1 MKKNYFKSLMQAAVL
16 VCTPLVIASCD
27 DVFGDTD
34 NPIPAYMSIKQSEI
48 NLVLHADTPDKATAT
63 RTAIAATGAEIVYSS
78 SNEKVATVDAKT
90 GVITGVGEGTCDII
104 AEVTGKDSNGRDT
117 YQPQKASFSVSV
129 KDYRARVAL
138 KEGVTIPV
146 FNSALAK
153 TVEEID
159 LKDVLEVWPAKDT
172 KGLKVTFTK
181 VENTKDKGDIDP
193 NGVIDDDKL
202 ADGKVALK
210 EGKVGVAKIIAEIKD
225 GDVPEGFEQ
234 KSFKNNQKTAAL
246 TIEVKQG
253 VAYVSGY
260 DAKGEPVTK
269 YMFKDYNNEKYTNLS
284 EVLEDKNGNQIYND
298 VTLDAGWY
306 YLDKDLDFWN
316 NLRIKGD
323 VNIILGDG
331 CKLTNANSISILDE
345 SAKQTYKLNIFA
357 ETKNATATANFN
369 KIVDFK
375 EVNVFGSKLTTYVDK
390 VVNVNINGGKLGT
403 LVGTGDVNVTDGT
416 AGYIEGFA
424 NVTLKKVAK
433 AANPQVGNLY
443 KIGTVTIP
451 AGTQAGNLT
460 TVTTATV
467 KGTVGNL
474 NNIETLTVEKATI
487 GEEVQKIGVA
497 SITETEVDYI
507 HDVKTLNLKK
517 VTTKAPA
524 NVVNY
529 YPYFGNITTLNIDK
543 DSKIGASSNTV
554 DFGNIETA
562 NINGAEVYSYS
573 ITANALNINGGDV
586 KAYYQIKGY
595 KIVNKNY
602 VDADAKV
609 TMTDGKLFVGSWMGG
624 TNFAVLG
631 DVEVTKGEFTAH
643 SQDYHAVSGALVGT
657 FYGSTDNKNWTK
669 ITGEERPK
677 YITTIEP
684 KK

>member
-48 NLVLHADTPDKATAT
+48 NLVLHADTPEKATAT
-63 RTAIAATGAEIVYSS
+63 RTAIAATGAEVVYSS

-104 AEVTGKDSNGRDT
+104 AEVTGKDSNGRNT

-138 KEGVTIPV
+138 KEGVEIPV

-172 KGLKVTFTK
+172 KGLTVTFTK
-181 VENTKDKGDIDP
+181 VENTKGKGDIDP
-193 NGVIDDDKL
+193 NDVIDGTKL
-202 ADGKVALK
+202 AAGKVALNV
-210 EGKVGVAKIIAEIKD
+210 GKVGVAKIIAEIKD
-225 GDVPEGFEQ
+225 GAVPEGFEQ

-260 DAKGEPVTK
+260 DAEGKAVTK

-284 EVLEDKNGNQIYND
+284 EVLKGSSD

-306 YLDKDLDFWN
+306 YLDQTLFFSHN
-316 NLRIKGD
+316 IRVKGD

-331 CKLTNANSISILDE
+331 CSLPNAPWNDILDE

-357 ETKNATATANFN
+357 EKETATVTDFFRN
-369 KIVDFK
+369 IVDFK
-375 EVNVFGSKLTTYVDK
+375 EVNVFGSKLNTNVNK

-416 AGYIEGFA
+416 AGNITGFA

-433 AANPQVGNLY
+433 AANPLVGNLT

-451 AGTQAGNLT
+451 AGAQAGDLN

-467 KGTVGNL
+467 KGTVGEL
-474 NNIETLTVEKATI
+474 KNIKTLTVNKATI
-487 GEEVQKIGVA
+487 GDLKTIGTA
-497 SITETEVDYI
+497 DITETEIYYVSGVD
-507 HDVKTLNLKK
+507 VLNLKK
-517 VTTKAPA
+517 VTA
-524 NVVNY
+524 NGNTWK
-529 YPYFGNITTLNIDK
+529 NITALNIDK
-543 DSKIGASSNTV
+543 DSKLGKTSTLYWEGIG
-554 DFGNIETA
+554 TA
-562 NINGAEVYSYS
+562 TINGAEVETS
-573 ITANALNINGGDV
+573 TMLVNALKVNGGDV
-586 KAYYQIKGY
+586 KAYYQIKGFNY
-595 KIVNKNY
+595 DKKNDVY
-602 VDADAKV
+602 TDADAKV
-609 TMTDGKLFVGSWMGG
+609 TMTDGKLFVGSWMSG

-631 DVEVTKGEFTAH
+631 DVEVTKGEFTAQ

-677 YITTIEP
+677 YITTKEP

>member
-34 NPIPAYMSIKQSEI
+34 NPIPAYMSIKQSDI
-48 NLVLHADTPDKATAT
+48 NLVLHADKPSEATAT

-146 FNSALAK
+146 FNSALAN

-159 LKDVLEVWPAKDT
+159 LKDVLDVWPAKDT
-172 KGLKVTFTK
+172 KGLTVTFTK

-193 NGVIDDDKL
+193 KNVIDATAL
-202 ADGKVALK
+202 ASGKVALT
-210 EGKVGVAKIIAEIKD
+210 GNVGVANIIAEIKA

-260 DAKGEPVTK
+260 DAKGEAVTK

-284 EVLEDKNGNQIYND
+284 EVLKDKNGNLIDND
-298 VTLDAGWY
+298 VTLAAGWY
-306 YLDKDLDFWN
+306 YLDQTLYFSHN
-316 NLRIKGD
+316 IRIKGD

-331 CKLTNANSISILDE
+331 CSLPNVTGCDILDE

-357 ETKNATATANFN
+357 ETANATGTAKFRN
-369 KIVDFK
+369 IVDFK
-375 EVNVFGSKLTTYVDK
+375 EVNVFGSKLTTDVNK
-390 VVNVNINGGKLGT
+390 VVNVNINGGQLGT

-416 AGYIEGFA
+416 AGNIEGFA

-451 AGTQAGNLT
+451 AGTQAGNLY

-467 KGTVGNL
+467 KGTVGYL
-474 NNIETLTVEKATI
+474 ETIENLTVEKATI
-487 GEEVQKIGVA
+487 RHMYSIGTAV
-497 SITETEVDYI
+497 ITETNINYVNGVTVLD
-507 HDVKTLNLKK
+507 LKK
-517 VTTKAPA
+517 VTAK
-524 NVVNY
+524 NGY
-529 YPYFGNITTLNIDK
+529 EMYNITTLNVDK
-543 DSKIGASSNTV
+543 DSKIGTSTNYV
-554 DFGNIETA
+554 NMYYIGTA
-562 NINGAEVYSYS
+562 NINGAEIYSNYIQAS
-573 ITANALNINGGDV
+573 NLNVNGGDV
-586 KAYYQIKGY
+586 KAYKQIRGFNYDKKTGY
-595 KIVNKNY
+595 TV
-602 VDADAKV
+602 ADAKV
-609 TMTDGKLFVGSWMGG
+609 TMTDGKLTVGADLTG
-624 TNFAVLG
+624 TEFAVLG
-631 DVEVTKGEFTAH
+631 DVEVTKGEFTA
-643 SQDYHAVSGALVGT
+643 SSKDYHAVSGALVGT
-657 FYGSTDNKNWTK
+657 FYGSTDNTNWTK

-677 YITTIEP
+677 YITTKEP

>member
-63 RTAIAATGAEIVYSS
+63 RTAIAATGAEVVYSS

-146 FNSALAK
+146 FNSALAN

-172 KGLKVTFTK
+172 KGLTVTFTK
-181 VENTKDKGDIDP
+181 VENTKDKNDIDP
-193 NGVIDDDKL
+193 NNVIDATAL
-202 ADGKVALK
+202 ASGKVALT
-210 EGKVGVAKIIAEIKD
+210 GNVGVANIIAEIKA
-225 GDVPEGFEQ
+225 GDVPDGFEQ

-284 EVLEDKNGNQIYND
+284 EVLKDKNGYLINND

-306 YLDKDLDFWN
+306 YLDQTLYFSH

-331 CKLTNANSISILDE
+331 CSLPSVWNSDILDE

-357 ETKNATATANFN
+357 GKNATGTANFRN
-369 KIVDFK
+369 FVDFK
-375 EVNVFGSKLTTYVDK
+375 EVNVFGSKLTTDVNK
-390 VVNVNINGGKLGT
+390 VVNVNINGGKLGA
-403 LVGTGDVNVTDGT
+403 LSGTGDVNVTDGT
-416 AGYIEGFA
+416 AGNITDFA

-433 AANPQVGNLY
+433 AANPQVGNLNT
-443 KIGTVTIP
+443 IGTVTIP
-451 AGTQAGNLT
+451 AGTQAGDLN

-487 GEEVQKIGVA
+487 GEAVQKIGVA

-507 HDVKTLNLKK
+507 YNVKTLDLKK
-517 VTTKAPA
+517 VTTKDPA
-524 NVVNY
+524 NVIYY
-529 YPYFGNITTLNIDK
+529 YPYFGNITTINIDK
-543 DSKIGASSNTV
+543 DSKIGASTSTV
-554 DFGNIETA
+554 DFGNIGTA

-573 ITANALNINGGDV
+573 ITANALNINGGNV
-586 KAYYQIKGY
+586 LVYYQIKGY
-595 KIVNKNY
+595 KIVNKKY

-609 TMTDGKLFVGSWMGG
+609 TMTDGKLKVGTSMDG

-631 DVEVTKGEFTAH
+631 DVEVTKGEFTA
-643 SQDYHAVSGALVGT
+643 SSKDYHAVSGALVGT
-657 FYGSTDNKNWTK
+657 FYGSTDNTNWTK

>member
-48 NLVLHADTPDKATAT
+48 NLVLHADTPEKATAT
-63 RTAIAATGAEIVYSS
+63 RTAIAATGAEVVYSS

-104 AEVTGKDSNGRDT
+104 AEVTGKDSNGRNT

-146 FNSALAK
+146 FNSALAN

-172 KGLKVTFTK
+172 KGLTVTFTK

-193 NGVIDDDKL
+193 NNVIDATAL
-202 ADGKVALK
+202 ASGKVALT
-210 EGKVGVAKIIAEIKD
+210 GNVGVANIIAEIKA

-284 EVLEDKNGNQIYND
+284 EVLKDKNGYQIYND

-306 YLDKDLDFWN
+306 YLDQTLSFSN

-331 CKLTNANSISILDE
+331 RSLPNVTWCDILDE

-357 ETKNATATANFN
+357 ETKNATGTANFRN
-369 KIVDFK
+369 IVDFK
-375 EVNVFGSKLTTYVDK
+375 EVNVIGSKLTTNVNK
-390 VVNVNINGGKLGT
+390 VVNVNINNGQLGA
-403 LVGTGDVNVTDGT
+403 LSGTGDVNVTDGT
-416 AGYIEGFA
+416 AGNITGFA

-433 AANPQVGNLY
+433 AANPLVGNLNT
-443 KIGTVTIP
+443 IGTVTIP
-451 AGTQAGNLT
+451 AGTQAGNLNK
-460 TVTTATV
+460 VTTATI
-467 KGTVGNL
+467 KGTVGYL
-474 NNIETLTVEKATI
+474 DNIKTLTVEKATI
-487 GEEVQKIGVA
+487 GDMYSIGTA
-497 SITETEVDYI
+497 DITETEIFGVNT
-507 HDVKTLNLKK
+507 VTTLNLKK
-517 VTTKAPA
+517 VTSNGYTW
-524 NVVNY
+524 ND
-529 YPYFGNITTLNIDK
+529 ITALNIDK
-543 DSKIGASSNTV
+543 DSKLGKTSTLYWNRIG
-554 DFGNIETA
+554 TA
-562 NINGAEVYSYS
+562 NINGAEVQ
-573 ITANALNINGGDV
+573 TGTMVVNALKVNGGDV
-586 KAYYQIKGY
+586 KAYYQIKGFKGNAKSGY
-595 KIVNKNY
+595 T
-602 VDADAKV
+602 DADAKV
-609 TMTDGKLFVGSWMGG
+609 TMTDGKLFVGSWMSG

-631 DVEVTKGEFTAH
+631 DVEVTKGEFTAW

-657 FYGSTDNKNWTK
+657 FYGSTDNATWTK

>member
-63 RTAIAATGAEIVYSS
+63 RTAIAATGAEVVYSS

-104 AEVTGKDSNGRDT
+104 AEVTGKDSNGRNT

-146 FNSALAK
+146 FNSALAN

-193 NGVIDDDKL
+193 NGVIDNTAL
-202 ADGKVALK
+202 ASGKVALT
-210 EGKVGVAKIIAEIKD
+210 GNVGVANIIAEIKD

-284 EVLEDKNGNQIYND
+284 EVLKDKNGYQIYND

-306 YLDKDLDFWN
+306 YLDQTLTFSN

-331 CKLTNANSISILDE
+331 CSLPNVTWCDILDE

-357 ETKNATATANFN
+357 GKNATGTANFRN
-369 KIVDFK
+369 IVDFK
-375 EVNVFGSKLTTYVDK
+375 EVNVIGSKLTTNVNK
-390 VVNVNINGGKLGT
+390 VVNVNINGGKLGN

-416 AGYIEGFA
+416 AGDIKGFA

-433 AANPQVGNLY
+433 AANPLVGNLNT
-443 KIGTVTIP
+443 IGTVTIP
-451 AGTQAGNLT
+451 AGTKAGELNK
-460 TVTTATV
+460 VTTATI
-467 KGTVGNL
+467 KGTVGNMH
-474 NNIETLTVEKATI
+474 NVENLTVEKATI
-487 GEEVQKIGVA
+487 GHYLSNLGTA
-497 SITETEVDYI
+497 SITETEIDYI
-507 HDVKTLNLKK
+507 EGAETLDLQK
-517 VTTKAPA
+517 VTT
-524 NVVNY
+524 Y
-529 YPYFGNITTLNIDK
+529 YTTGGYDYFPCLYNITTLNIDK
-543 DSKIGASSNTV
+543 DSKIGSSRPV
-554 DFGNIETA
+554 DFLYIGTA
-562 NINGAEVYSYS
+562 NINGAEVSS
-573 ITANALNINGGDV
+573 WDIVANTLKVNGGNV
-586 KAYYQIKGY
+586 VITNQIKGFKGNAKAGY
-595 KIVNKNY
+595 T
-602 VDADAKV
+602 DADAKV
-609 TMTDGKLFVGSWMGG
+609 TMTDGELFVGKWLGG

-631 DVEVTKGEFTAH
+631 DVEVTKGKFTAW

-657 FYGSTDNKNWTK
+657 FYGSTDNATWTK

>member
-34 NPIPAYMSIKQSEI
+34 NPIPAYMSIKQADI
-48 NLVLHADTPDKATAT
+48 NLELHADHPEKATAT

-90 GVITGVGEGTCDII
+90 GVITAVGGGDCDII
-104 AEVTGKDSNGRDT
+104 AEVTGKDSNGRNT
-117 YQPQKASFSVSV
+117 YQPQKASFKVSV
-129 KDYRARVAL
+129 KDWRARVAL
-138 KEGVTIPV
+138 KEGVEIPV

-172 KGLKVTFTK
+172 KGLTVTFTK

-193 NGVIDDDKL
+193 NGVIDNTAL
-202 ADGKVALK
+202 ASGKVALT
-210 EGKVGVAKIIAEIKD
+210 GSVGVANIIAEITT
-225 GDVPEGFEQ
+225 VPDGFEQ

-260 DAKGEPVTK
+260 DAKGEAVTK

-284 EVLEDKNGNQIYND
+284 DVLKGSSD

-306 YLDKDLDFWN
+306 YLDQTLFFTH

-331 CKLTNANSISILDE
+331 CSLPNVWDNDILDE

-357 ETKNATATANFN
+357 ETKNATGTANFRN
-369 KIVDFK
+369 IVDFK
-375 EVNVFGSKLTTYVDK
+375 EVNVFGSKLTTDVNK

-433 AANPQVGNLY
+433 AANPLVGNLY

-451 AGTQAGNLT
+451 AGTQAGNLDN
-460 TVTTATV
+460 VTTATI

-487 GEEVQKIGVA
+487 GEEVRKIGVA

-507 HDVKTLNLKK
+507 YNVKTLDLKK

-524 NVVNY
+524 KTVYY

-543 DSKIGASSNTV
+543 DSKIGASTYTV
-554 DFGNIETA
+554 DFGDIETA
-562 NINGAEVYSYS
+562 NINGAEVYSYN
-573 ITANALNINGGDV
+573 ITANALNINGGNV

-602 VDADAKV
+602 LIADAKV
-609 TMTDGKLFVGSWMGG
+609 TMTDGKLTVGESLSG
-624 TNFAVLG
+624 TEFAVRG
-631 DVEVTKGEFTAH
+631 DVEVTKGEFTA
-643 SQDYHAVSGALVGT
+643 SSKDYHAVSGALVGT
-657 FYGSTDNKNWTK
+657 FYGSTDNATWTK

-677 YITTIEP
+677 YITTKEP

>member
-1 MKKNYFKSLMQAAVL
+1 M
-16 VCTPLVIASCD
+16 
-27 DVFGDTD
+27 
-34 NPIPAYMSIKQSEI
+34 
-48 NLVLHADTPDKATAT
+48 
-63 RTAIAATGAEIVYSS
+63 
-78 SNEKVATVDAKT
+78 
-90 GVITGVGEGTCDII
+90 ITGVGEGTCDII
-104 AEVTGKDSNGRDT
+104 GEVTGKDSNGRNA
-117 YQPQKASFSVSV
+117 YQPRKASLSVSV

-138 KEGVTIPV
+138 KEGVEIPV

-181 VENTKDKGDIDP
+181 VENTKGKGDIDP
-193 NGVIDDDKL
+193 KTVIDNDAL
-202 ADGKVALK
+202 AAGKVALT
-210 EGKVGVAKIIAEIKD
+210 GNVGVANIIAEINA
-225 GDVPEGFEQ
+225 VPEGFEQ
-234 KSFKNNQKTAAL
+234 KSFKDKQKTAAL

-306 YLDKDLDFWN
+306 YLDQDLNFWN

-331 CKLTNANSISILDE
+331 CELTNANSISILDE

-357 ETKNATATANFN
+357 ETKKATAKANFN

-375 EVNVFGSKLTTYVDK
+375 EVNVFGSKLTTNVNK
-390 VVNVNINGGKLGT
+390 VVNVNINGGKLGN

-416 AGYIEGFA
+416 AGDIKGFA

-433 AANPQVGNLY
+433 AANPLVGNLNT
-443 KIGTVTIP
+443 IGTVTIP
-451 AGTQAGNLT
+451 AGTKAGELNK
-460 TVTTATV
+460 VTTATI
-467 KGTVGNL
+467 KGTVGNMH
-474 NNIETLTVEKATI
+474 NVENLTVEKATI
-487 GEEVQKIGVA
+487 GHYLSNLGTA
-497 SITETEVDYI
+497 SITETEIDYI
-507 HDVKTLNLKK
+507 EGAETLDLQK
-517 VTTKAPA
+517 VTT
-524 NVVNY
+524 Y
-529 YPYFGNITTLNIDK
+529 YTTGGYDYFPCLYNITTLNIDK
-543 DSKIGASSNTV
+543 DSKIGSSRPV
-554 DFGNIETA
+554 DFLYIGTA
-562 NINGAEVYSYS
+562 NINGAEVSS
-573 ITANALNINGGDV
+573 WDIVANTLKVNGGNV
-586 KAYYQIKGY
+586 VITNQIKGFKGNAKAGY
-595 KIVNKNY
+595 T
-602 VDADAKV
+602 DADAKV
-609 TMTDGKLFVGSWMGG
+609 TMTDGELFVGKWLGG

-631 DVEVTKGEFTAH
+631 DVEVTKGKFTAW

-657 FYGSTDNKNWTK
+657 FYGSTDNATWTK

-677 YITTIEP
+677 YITTIDHT

>member
-34 NPIPAYMSIKQSEI
+34 NPIPAYMSIKQSDI
-48 NLVLHADTPDKATAT
+48 NLVLHADKKDSATAT
-63 RTAIAATGAEIVYSS
+63 RTAIAATGAEVVYSS

-90 GVITGVGEGTCDII
+90 GVITAVGGGKCEII
-104 AEVTGKDSNGRDT
+104 AEVTGKDSNGRNT
-117 YQPQKASFSVSV
+117 YQPQKSSFTVNV
-129 KDYRARVAL
+129 TDWRARIAL
-138 KEGVTIPV
+138 KEGAVVPV
-146 FNSALAK
+146 YNSALNVSQEK
-153 TVEEID
+153 ID
-159 LKDVLEVWPAKDT
+159 LKELLDVWPVLGTTDLEIYNDGKDP
-172 KGLKVTFTK
+172 
-181 VENTKDKGDIDP
+181 D
-193 NGVIDDDKL
+193 GVI
-202 ADGKVALK
+202 AGVTTDGKISLT
-210 EGKVGVAKIIAEIKD
+210 GKVGVAKVVAKFQKIPAK
-225 GDVPEGFEQ
+225 FEK
-234 KSFKNNQKTAAL
+234 KSFPKAQESDTL
-246 TIEVKQG
+246 IVEVKKG

-284 EVLEDKNGNQIYND
+284 EVLMDKNGNITTD

-306 YLDKDLDFWN
+306 YLDQTLYFTHN
-316 NLRIKGD
+316 IRVKGD

-331 CKLTNANSISILDE
+331 CSLPNVWDNDILDE

-357 ETKNATATANFN
+357 ETKNATGTANFRN
-369 KIVDFK
+369 IVDFK
-375 EVNVFGSKLTTYVDK
+375 EVNVIGSKLTTDVNK

-433 AANPQVGNLY
+433 AANPLVGNLY

-451 AGTQAGNLT
+451 AGTQAGDLN

-487 GEEVQKIGVA
+487 GEEVRKIGVA

-507 HDVKTLNLKK
+507 YNVKTLDLKK

-524 NVVNY
+524 NTVYY

-543 DSKIGASSNTV
+543 DSKIGASTYTV
-554 DFGNIETA
+554 DFGDIETA
-562 NINGAEVYSYS
+562 NINGAEVYSNN
-573 ITANALNINGGDV
+573 ITANALNINGGKV
-586 KAYYQIKGY
+586 VAKKKINGY

-602 VDADAKV
+602 SIADAKV
-609 TMTDGKLFVGSWMGG
+609 TMTDGKLTVGEKMEG
-624 TNFAVLG
+624 TDFAVLG
-631 DVEVTKGEFTAH
+631 DVEVTKGEFTA
-643 SQDYHAVSGALVGT
+643 SSKDYHAVSGALVGT

>member
-63 RTAIAATGAEIVYSS
+63 RTAIAATGAEVVYSS

-104 AEVTGKDSNGRDT
+104 AEVTGKDSNGRNT

-138 KEGVTIPV
+138 KEGVEIPV

-181 VENTKDKGDIDP
+181 VENTKGKGDIDP
-193 NGVIDDDKL
+193 KTVIDNDAL
-202 ADGKVALK
+202 AAGKVALT
-210 EGKVGVAKIIAEIKD
+210 GNVGVANIIAEINA
-225 GDVPEGFEQ
+225 VPEGFEQ
-234 KSFKNNQKTAAL
+234 KSFKDNQKTAAL

-260 DAKGEPVTK
+260 DAKGEAVTK

-284 EVLEDKNGNQIYND
+284 EVLKDKYGNQIYND

-306 YLDKDLDFWN
+306 YLDQNLDFWN

-331 CKLTNANSISILDE
+331 CELPNANSISILDE

-357 ETKNATATANFN
+357 ETKKATATANFN

-375 EVNVFGSKLTTYVDK
+375 EVNVFGSKLTTFVDK
-390 VVNVNINGGKLGT
+390 VVNVNINGGQLGT

-424 NVTLKKVAK
+424 NVTLKKVAEK
-433 AANPQVGNLY
+433 ANPQVGNLY

-451 AGTQAGNLT
+451 AGTQAGNLNEI
-460 TVTTATV
+460 TTATV
-467 KGTVGNL
+467 KGTAGSL
-474 NNIETLTVEKATI
+474 RNIKTLTVEKAKISYLNTI
-487 GEEVQKIGVA
+487 GTA
-497 SITETEVDYI
+497 DITETEIFGVST
-507 HDVKTLNLKK
+507 VTTLNLKK
-517 VTTKAPA
+517 VTSNGYTWED
-524 NVVNY
+524 
-529 YPYFGNITTLNIDK
+529 ITSLNIDK
-543 DSKIGASSNTV
+543 DSKLGKTSTLYWDRIG
-554 DFGNIETA
+554 TA
-562 NINGAEVYSYS
+562 NINGAEVQ
-573 ITANALNINGGDV
+573 TGTMVVNALKVNGGDV
-586 KAYYQIKGY
+586 KAYYQIKGFKGNAKSGY
-595 KIVNKNY
+595 T
-602 VDADAKV
+602 DADAKV

-631 DVEVTKGEFTAH
+631 DVEVTKGEFTAW

-657 FYGSTDNKNWTK
+657 FYGSTDNATWTK

>member
-48 NLVLHADTPDKATAT
+48 NLVLHAATPEKATAT
-63 RTAIAATGAEIVYSS
+63 RTAIAATGAEVVYSS

-104 AEVTGKDSNGRDT
+104 AEVTGKDSNGRNT

-172 KGLKVTFTK
+172 KGLTVTFTK

-193 NGVIDDDKL
+193 NDVIDGTKL
-202 ADGKVALK
+202 AAGKVALNV
-210 EGKVGVAKIIAEIKD
+210 GKVGVAKIIAEIKA

-234 KSFKNNQKTAAL
+234 KSFKDNQKTAAL

-284 EVLEDKNGNQIYND
+284 EVLKDKNGYQIYND

-306 YLDKDLDFWN
+306 YLDQDLDFWN

-331 CKLTNANSISILDE
+331 CSLPNANSISILDE

-375 EVNVFGSKLTTYVDK
+375 EVNVFGSKLTTFVDK
-390 VVNVNINGGKLGT
+390 VVNVNINGGQLGT

-433 AANPQVGNLY
+433 AANPLVGNLY

-451 AGTQAGNLT
+451 AGTQAGDLN
-460 TVTTATV
+460 TVTTATI

-487 GEEVQKIGVA
+487 GNMYSIGTA
-497 SITETEVDYI
+497 DITETEIYYVSG
-507 HDVKTLNLKK
+507 VTTLNLKK
-517 VTTKAPA
+517 VTS
-524 NVVNY
+524 NGYNWY
-529 YPYFGNITTLNIDK
+529 DITTLNIDK
-543 DSKIGASSNTV
+543 DSKIGKTSTLNWNRI
-554 DFGNIETA
+554 GTA
-562 NINGAEVYSYS
+562 NINGAEVETSTM
-573 ITANALNINGGDV
+573 IVNALKVNGGDV
-586 KAYYQIKGY
+586 KAYYQIKGFKGSAKAGY
-595 KIVNKNY
+595 T
-602 VDADAKV
+602 DADAKV
-609 TMTDGKLFVGSWMGG
+609 TMTDGKLTVSTWLGG
-624 TNFAVLG
+624 TEFAVRG
-631 DVEVTKGEFTAH
+631 DVEVTKGEFFAQ
-643 SQDYHAVSGALVGT
+643 SYNYHAVSGALVGT
-657 FYGSTDNKNWTK
+657 FYGSTDNATWTK

>member
-34 NPIPAYMSIKQSEI
+34 NPIPAYMSIKQADI
-48 NLVLHADTPDKATAT
+48 NLELHADHPEKATAT
-63 RTAIAATGAEIVYSS
+63 RTAIAATGAEVVYSS

-104 AEVTGKDSNGRDT
+104 AEVTGKDSNGRNT

-146 FNSALAK
+146 FNSALAN

-172 KGLKVTFTK
+172 KGLTVTFTK

-193 NGVIDDDKL
+193 NNVIDATAL
-202 ADGKVALK
+202 ASGKVALT
-210 EGKVGVAKIIAEIKD
+210 GNVGVANIIAEIKA

-284 EVLEDKNGNQIYND
+284 EVLKDKNGYQIYND

-306 YLDKDLDFWN
+306 YLDQTLSFSN

-331 CKLTNANSISILDE
+331 RSLPNVTWCDILDE

-357 ETKNATATANFN
+357 ETKNATGTANFRN
-369 KIVDFK
+369 IVDFK
-375 EVNVFGSKLTTYVDK
+375 EVNVIGSKLTTNVNK
-390 VVNVNINGGKLGT
+390 VVNVNINNGQLGA
-403 LVGTGDVNVTDGT
+403 LSGTGDVNVTDGT
-416 AGYIEGFA
+416 AGNITGFA

-433 AANPQVGNLY
+433 AANPLVGNLNT
-443 KIGTVTIP
+443 IGTVTIP
-451 AGTQAGNLT
+451 AGTQAGNLNK
-460 TVTTATV
+460 VTTATI
-467 KGTVGNL
+467 KGTVGYL
-474 NNIETLTVEKATI
+474 DNIKTLTVEKATI
-487 GEEVQKIGVA
+487 GDMYSIGTA
-497 SITETEVDYI
+497 DITETEIFGVNT
-507 HDVKTLNLKK
+507 VTTLNLKK
-517 VTTKAPA
+517 VTSNGYTW
-524 NVVNY
+524 ND
-529 YPYFGNITTLNIDK
+529 ITALNIDK
-543 DSKIGASSNTV
+543 DSKLGKTSTLYWNRIG
-554 DFGNIETA
+554 TA
-562 NINGAEVYSYS
+562 NINGAEVQ
-573 ITANALNINGGDV
+573 TGTMVVNALKVNGGDV
-586 KAYYQIKGY
+586 KAYYQIKGFKGNAKSGY
-595 KIVNKNY
+595 T
-602 VDADAKV
+602 DADAKV
-609 TMTDGKLFVGSWMGG
+609 TMTDGKLFVGSWMSG

-631 DVEVTKGEFTAH
+631 DVEVTKGEFTAW

-657 FYGSTDNKNWTK
+657 FYGSTDNATWTK

>member
-48 NLVLHADTPDKATAT
+48 NLVLHADKPSEATAT
-63 RTAIAATGAEIVYSS
+63 RTAIAATGAEVVYSS

-146 FNSALAK
+146 FNSALAN

-172 KGLKVTFTK
+172 KGLTVTFTK

-193 NGVIDDDKL
+193 NNVIDATAL
-202 ADGKVALK
+202 ASGKVALT
-210 EGKVGVAKIIAEIKD
+210 GNVGVANIIAEIQA

-260 DAKGEPVTK
+260 DAKGEAVTK

-284 EVLEDKNGNQIYND
+284 DVLKGSSD

-306 YLDKDLDFWN
+306 YLDQTLYFSN

-331 CKLTNANSISILDE
+331 CSLPNATWNDILDE

-357 ETKNATATANFN
+357 ETANATGTANFRN
-369 KIVDFK
+369 IVDFK
-375 EVNVFGSKLTTYVDK
+375 EVNVIGSKLTTNVNK
-390 VVNVNINGGKLGT
+390 VVNVNINNGQLGT

-424 NVTLKKVAK
+424 NVTLNKVAK

-451 AGTQAGNLT
+451 EGAQAGNLNEI
-460 TVTTATV
+460 TTATV

-474 NNIETLTVEKATI
+474 ITIEDLTVEKATI
-487 GEEVQKIGVA
+487 GESVQKIGTA

-507 HDVKTLNLKK
+507 YNVKTLNLKK
-517 VTTKAPA
+517 VTTKDPA
-524 NVVNY
+524 NVVSY
-529 YPYFGNITTLNIDK
+529 YPYFGNITTINIDK
-543 DSKIGASSNTV
+543 DSKIGASTYTV
-554 DFGNIETA
+554 DFGNIGTA

-573 ITANALNINGGDV
+573 ITANALNINGGNV
-586 KAYYQIKGY
+586 LVYYQIKGY

-609 TMTDGKLFVGSWMGG
+609 TMTDGKLKVGNWMGG

-631 DVEVTKGEFTAH
+631 DVEVTKGEFTAQ

-657 FYGSTDNKNWTK
+657 FYGSTDNTNWTK

>member
-63 RTAIAATGAEIVYSS
+63 RTAIAATGAEVVYSS

-146 FNSALAK
+146 FNSALAN

-172 KGLKVTFTK
+172 KGLTVTFTK
-181 VENTKDKGDIDP
+181 VENTKDKNDIDP
-193 NGVIDDDKL
+193 NNVIDATAL
-202 ADGKVALK
+202 ASGKVALT
-210 EGKVGVAKIIAEIKD
+210 GNVGVANIIAEIKA
-225 GDVPEGFEQ
+225 GDVPDGFEQ

-284 EVLEDKNGNQIYND
+284 EVLKDKNGYLINND

-306 YLDKDLDFWN
+306 YLDQTLYFSH

-331 CKLTNANSISILDE
+331 CSLPSVWNSDILDE

-357 ETKNATATANFN
+357 GKNATGTANFRN
-369 KIVDFK
+369 FVDFK
-375 EVNVFGSKLTTYVDK
+375 EVNVIGSKLTTDVNK
-390 VVNVNINGGKLGT
+390 VVNVNINGGKLGA
-403 LVGTGDVNVTDGT
+403 LSGTGDVNVTDGT
-416 AGYIEGFA
+416 AGNITGFA

-433 AANPQVGNLY
+433 AANPQVGNLS

-451 AGTQAGNLT
+451 AGTQAGDLN

-487 GEEVQKIGVA
+487 GEAVQKIGVA

-507 HDVKTLNLKK
+507 YNVKTLDLKK

-524 NVVNY
+524 NVIYY

-543 DSKIGASSNTV
+543 DSKIGSTSSSV
-554 DFGNIETA
+554 DFGDIETA

-573 ITANALNINGGDV
+573 ITANALNINGGNV
-586 KAYYQIKGY
+586 LVYYQIKGY

-609 TMTDGKLFVGSWMGG
+609 TMTDGKLKVGTSMDG

-631 DVEVTKGEFTAH
+631 DVEVTKGEFTA
-643 SQDYHAVSGALVGT
+643 SSKDYHAVSGALVGT
-657 FYGSTDNKNWTK
+657 FYGSTDNTNWTK

>member
-1 MKKNYFKSLMQAAVL
+1 MKKNYFKSLMQVAVL

-63 RTAIAATGAEIVYSS
+63 RTAIAATGAEVVYSS

-104 AEVTGKDSNGRDT
+104 AEVTGKDSNGRNT

-181 VENTKDKGDIDP
+181 VENTKGKGDIDP
-193 NGVIDDDKL
+193 NDVIDGTKL
-202 ADGKVALK
+202 AAGKVALNV
-210 EGKVGVAKIIAEIKD
+210 GKVGVAKIIAEITT
-225 GDVPEGFEQ
+225 VPEGFEQ
-234 KSFKNNQKTAAL
+234 KSFKDNQKTAAL

-260 DAKGEPVTK
+260 DAKGGPVTK
-269 YMFKDYNNEKYTNLS
+269 YMFKDYNGEKYTNLS
-284 EVLEDKNGNQIYND
+284 EVLKDKNGSLITTD

-306 YLDKDLDFWN
+306 YLDQNLDFEH

-331 CKLTNANSISILDE
+331 CELKNAPWIDILDE

-357 ETKNATATANFN
+357 ETKNATGKANFR

-375 EVNVFGSKLTTYVDK
+375 EVNVFGSKLTTTNVDK
-390 VVNVNINGGKLGT
+390 VVNVNINGGQLGT

-416 AGYIEGFA
+416 AATGTDKYDNPRYIRGFA

-451 AGTQAGNLT
+451 AGTQAGNLNEI
-460 TVTTATV
+460 TTATI
-467 KGTVGNL
+467 KGTVGYL
-474 NNIETLTVEKATI
+474 NIVKNLTVEKATI
-487 GEEVQKIGVA
+487 GDMYSIGTA
-497 SITETEVDYI
+497 DITETEIFGVST
-507 HDVKTLNLKK
+507 VTTLNLKK
-517 VTTKAPA
+517 VTSNGYTW
-524 NVVNY
+524 ND
-529 YPYFGNITTLNIDK
+529 ITALNIDK
-543 DSKIGASSNTV
+543 DSKLGKTSTLYWNRIG
-554 DFGNIETA
+554 TA
-562 NINGAEVYSYS
+562 NINGAEVETSTM
-573 ITANALNINGGDV
+573 IVNALKVNGGDV
-586 KAYYQIKGY
+586 KAYYQIKGFKGNAKSGY
-595 KIVNKNY
+595 T
-602 VDADAKV
+602 DADAKV

-657 FYGSTDNKNWTK
+657 FYGGVDENHLTK

-677 YITTIEP
+677 YITTKEP

>member
-63 RTAIAATGAEIVYSS
+63 RTAIAATGAEVVYSS

-104 AEVTGKDSNGRDT
+104 AEVTGKDSNGRNT

-172 KGLKVTFTK
+172 KGLTVTFTK
-181 VENTKDKGDIDP
+181 VENTKGKGDIDP
-193 NGVIDDDKL
+193 NDVIDGTKL
-202 ADGKVALK
+202 AAGKVALNV
-210 EGKVGVAKIIAEIKD
+210 GKVGVAKIIAEIKD
-225 GDVPEGFEQ
+225 GGVPEGFEQ
-234 KSFKNNQKTAAL
+234 KSFKDNQKTAAL

-284 EVLEDKNGNQIYND
+284 EVLEDKNGNLIDHD

-306 YLDKDLDFWN
+306 YLDQTLYFTHN
-316 NLRIKGD
+316 IRVKGD

-331 CKLTNANSISILDE
+331 CSLPNVWDNDILDE

-357 ETKNATATANFN
+357 EKETATVTNFFR

-375 EVNVFGSKLTTYVDK
+375 EVNVFGSKLTTEVNK
-390 VVNVNINGGKLGT
+390 VVNVNINGGQLGD
-403 LVGTGDVNVTDGT
+403 LYGTGDVNVTDGT

-443 KIGTVTIP
+443 AIGTVTIP

-460 TVTTATV
+460 KVTTATI
-467 KGTVGNL
+467 KGSVSTL
-474 NNIETLTVEKATI
+474 NTITNLTVEKATI
-487 GEEVQKIGVA
+487 GALYSIGTA
-497 SITETEVDYI
+497 DITETVIYYVSGVD
-507 HDVKTLNLKK
+507 VLNLKK
-517 VTTKAPA
+517 VTS
-524 NVVNY
+524 NGY
-529 YPYFGNITTLNIDK
+529 YWRDINTLNADK
-543 DSKIGASSNTV
+543 DSKLGTKSALDWQRIG
-554 DFGNIETA
+554 TA
-562 NINGAEVYSYS
+562 TINGAEVNT
-573 ITANALNINGGDV
+573 IEIIANALNINGGKV
-586 KAYYQIKGY
+586 VAYNQIKGFKGSAKAGY
-595 KIVNKNY
+595 T
-602 VDADAKV
+602 DADAKV
-609 TMTDGKLFVGSWMGG
+609 KMTDGELTVGASLSG
-624 TNFAVLG
+624 TEFAVIG
-631 DVEVTKGEFTAH
+631 DVEVTKGKFTAI
-643 SQDYHAVSGALVGT
+643 SKDYHAVSGALVGT
-657 FYGSTDNKNWTK
+657 FYGGVDEDHLTK

-684 KK
+684 KTKK